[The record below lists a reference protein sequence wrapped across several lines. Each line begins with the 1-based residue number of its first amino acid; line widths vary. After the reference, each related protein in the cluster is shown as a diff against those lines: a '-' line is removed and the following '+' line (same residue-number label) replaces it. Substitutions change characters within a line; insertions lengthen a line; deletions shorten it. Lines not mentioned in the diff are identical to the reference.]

1 MTTPAESVEK
11 TTEKT
16 TEAYNAGRRAA
27 FGVSALAL
35 ALVSFLS
42 LLGAEKAIL
51 AIVLGVL
58 AVRGSNAGTLS
69 RQLGRAAIVLG
80 TVFLITVAVVLVVYW
95 DKAVEL
101 VRLLQQLS

>member
-1 MTTPAESVEK
+1 MTGSGENLDNPAA
-11 TTEKT
+11 
-16 TEAYNAGRRAA
+16 AYDAGRRVG

-35 ALVSFLS
+35 GLVTFLS

-58 AVRGSNAGTLS
+58 AARGSDARTLPW
-69 RQLGRAAIVLG
+69 RLGVA
-80 TVFLITVAVVLVVYW
+80 AVVLGSVFLVTVGIVLVVFW
-95 DKAVEL
+95 DQAVEF